1 MVDGVF
7 PAAVD
12 NLYIP
17 IVELI
22 VLDPVHNRIN
32 SVEIKIKPKP
42 R

>member
-1 MVDGVF
+1 MVDGVC

-22 VLDPVHNRIN
+22 VLEPLYNKLDNVNIQN
-32 SVEIKIKPKP
+32 
-42 R
+42 